1 MRAFNAACQHISD
14 IAWERQEFGR
24 TALHHRVY
32 YDVRRRFGLSSQ
44 LAVRAIGVVTDS
56 YKADRSR
63 RHTFR
68 PQGAVV
74 YDERVMK
81 LGATTVALRTLT
93 GRESIRWAGGGYQ
106 RTQLAAALKV
116 RQADLVYRA
125 DKKRWRLAVTIDL
138 PDAPLQTG
146 ADALGVDQG
155 IVNVAV
161 TSDGTLYG
169 GGTVLGLRRRYF
181 HLRCKLQKKGTK
193 SAHRLLMKR
202 RRRERRFMADVNH
215 QITKQIAQAAQATG
229 RAVGVELLKGIRTRV
244 QVSRRQRRS
253 HSSWAFGQFTQFL
266 AYKCADRGVP
276 VVLVDPRHTSTTCS
290 RCGHCEKANRR
301 SQSSFL
307 CRRCGFAAHA
317 DANGAENIRAKALA
331 ILSAGA
337 VQPPTRL
344 EQPPPLLA
352 DKPPALPGGR

>member
-1 MRAFNAACQHISD
+1 MWVMAMRVVTLSLHPTTEQAAALEATMRAFNAACQHISD

-116 RQADLVYRA
+116 RQADL
-125 DKKRWRLAVTIDL
+125 
-138 PDAPLQTG
+138 
-146 ADALGVDQG
+146 
-155 IVNVAV
+155 
-161 TSDGTLYG
+161 
-169 GGTVLGLRRRYF
+169 
-181 HLRCKLQKKGTK
+181 
-193 SAHRLLMKR
+193 
-202 RRRERRFMADVNH
+202 
-215 QITKQIAQAAQATG
+215 
-229 RAVGVELLKGIRTRV
+229 
-244 QVSRRQRRS
+244 
-253 HSSWAFGQFTQFL
+253 
-266 AYKCADRGVP
+266 
-276 VVLVDPRHTSTTCS
+276 
-290 RCGHCEKANRR
+290 
-301 SQSSFL
+301 
-307 CRRCGFAAHA
+307 
-317 DANGAENIRAKALA
+317 
-331 ILSAGA
+331 
-337 VQPPTRL
+337 
-344 EQPPPLLA
+344 
-352 DKPPALPGGR
+352 